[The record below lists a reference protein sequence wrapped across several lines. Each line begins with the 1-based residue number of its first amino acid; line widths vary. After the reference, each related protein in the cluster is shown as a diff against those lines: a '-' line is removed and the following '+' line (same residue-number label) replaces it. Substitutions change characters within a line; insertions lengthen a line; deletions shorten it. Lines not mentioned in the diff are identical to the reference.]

1 MFQSSAIVSMMPE
14 SLLDVDKL
22 LLTERQYKLEK
33 CNTIAKTY
41 GEYELEFEHLYQH
54 CSEFKRRKEEQLKKI
69 QLGIENIKQEVYDKV
84 NEEKILRNQIAEVKQ
99 TLTKTSSSFND
110 DELSEL
116 IKKVCSLKEGIDQKK
131 KVIRRE
137 VEQYQRG
144 IFFYKTYLQCTVIRT
159 NKETF
164 IFTICPTAK
173 NISEAH
179 EYIKFITEDEGNSFK
194 YVEMQPQ
201 LKIGPSLV
209 KRFLDTNDIQGFIL
223 AFWKAVKSLKTRRVL
238 SEKMNN

>member
-1 MFQSSAIVSMMPE
+1 MPE

-22 LLTERQYKLEK
+22 LMTEKQFKVEK
-33 CNTIAKTY
+33 YSTIVKKY
-41 GEYELEFEHLYQH
+41 EEYELEYEHLYQQ
-54 CSEFKRRKEEQLKKI
+54 CSEFKRKREEQLKKI

-84 NEEKILRNQIAEVKQ
+84 NEEKILRNQISEVKQ
-99 TLTKTSSSFND
+99 ILMKTTSSCNE

-116 IKKVCSLKEGIDQKK
+116 IKKVCSLKEGIEQKR
-131 KVIRRE
+131 KVVRLE

-144 IFFYKTYLQCTVIRT
+144 IFFYKTYLQCTVICT
-159 NKETF
+159 NKDTF
-164 IFTICPTAK
+164 IFTICPSAK

-179 EYIKFITEDEGNSFK
+179 EYIKFITEDGGNSFK

-201 LKIGPSLV
+201 LKIGPFLV
-209 KRFLDTNDIQGFIL
+209 KRFIDTNDIQGFIL

-238 SEKMNN
+238 SEKNK